1 MKQSRWIAV
10 GSIFLAAALSGP
22 LWGADP
28 AQPGNSK
35 VDAARPG
42 SLNYVEGQVS
52 IDGQS
57 IGPDTIG
64 KTELNPG
71 QSLETQVGKAELLL
85 TPGIFFRIGDNSSV
99 TVISPSSMDTELRLD
114 KGEAIVEA
122 AELRPQTDIV
132 VAVGDARVRLAETGL
147 YDIDADQN
155 IVRVYQGQVYVD
167 ANNREIAVKNQQQLA
182 FDAGASVK
190 PETFNQDQSQSQAA
204 AQDQDQA
211 QAPDPGQDD
220 LYPWSSLRSSYLAEA
235 NVDSAQDNETGSSSS
250 DGWDWDPY
258 YGTYTFI
265 PTDGTIFYS
274 PFGWGFYSPY
284 GVGYAPFGFYG
295 HYYHHFDDDYHHW
308 DHGDHHEAHYYDH
321 FDHGAYRGP
330 GSGYYDGRGAFVG
343 RYHGG
348 ELAGGYRMQPGEG
361 FHPGRGGEGFHGG
374 EGYGG
379 RGGEGSHGGH
389 GGEVWHGGEGSQV
402 GRGGEGFHGAGS
414 SGGSRTMGGGGTHS
428 GGGFG
433 GSHGTGGG
441 ASHGGGGGGHR

>member
-99 TVISPSSMDTELRLD
+99 TVISPSSTDTELRLD

-330 GSGYYDGRGAFVG
+330 GSGYY
-343 RYHGG
+343 
-348 ELAGGYRMQPGEG
+348 
-361 FHPGRGGEGFHGG
+361 GGEGFHGG

-379 RGGEGSHGGH
+379 RGGEGSHAGH